1 MLRRM
6 ITGLIVMLLSTPIE
20 VSINMHNPTSP
31 SLGNARVPVLTNTML
46 DGIMPSNYVL
56 WRIAGILP
64 ISTHMTAKALL
75 VVVGSLLLAASAQF
89 KIPLYP
95 VPVTGQTLVVL
106 LIGMTYGPRLG
117 GFTVAT
123 YLLQGSLGLP
133 VFAGAGFG
141 IATLLGPTGGYLFGF
156 LAASVVMGLL
166 AERGMGRHII
176 STLIAM
182 IIGNVVIYVMG
193 ASWLA
198 NFIGAEK
205 ALAAGVLPF
214 LYGDALK
221 LMVAAGLMPLAWRL
235 VKGLQK

>member
-1 MLRRM
+1 
-6 ITGLIVMLLSTPIE
+6 
-20 VSINMHNPTSP
+20 MHKSTSP
-31 SLGNARVPVLTNTML
+31 SLKNVRAPLLTDTVL
-46 DGIMPSNYVL
+46 DGIMPSNSVL
-56 WRIAGILP
+56 WRIAGIPL
-64 ISTHMTAKALL
+64 ISTHLAAKIFL

-117 GFTVAT
+117 GVTVAT

-133 VFAGAGFG
+133 VFAGGAFG

-156 LAASVVMGLL
+156 LAASVVMGFL

-182 IIGNVVIYVMG
+182 MIGNGVIYMMG
-193 ASWLA
+193 ATWLA
-198 NFIGAEK
+198 NFIGVEK
-205 ALAAGVLPF
+205 SLASGVLPF

-221 LMVAAGLMPLAWRL
+221 LIVAAGLMPLAWRL
-235 VKGLQK
+235 VKSFQK